1 MLSKQVLHAKEGEGM
16 DDKELLIT
24 GPELAYKSIQ
34 EGIWSVDVFKRWL
47 FLCIMADFHRLR

>member
-1 MLSKQVLHAKEGEGM
+1 M

-34 EGIWSVDVFKRWL
+34 EGTWSVDVFKRWL
-47 FLCIMADFHRLR
+47 FLCIMADFHKMR